1 MSIRIRQNYRR
12 AGPAVSWA
20 DQESNPKI
28 VPIGTLN
35 HETHNEPQGLGLLR
49 VGYQGSALQDPV
61 EAMVD
66 IGDGGGRLG
75 PIDVPFALVAEDP
88 FVVHLQ
94 PVVATRTRSTIAL
107 VMAVTPVTGP
117 SDRLYATRSI
127 AAILNQVIALPQW
140 VRGVSVLSAGTF
152 QFRDRAGVPLSAVL
166 TGAHDRPALAADV
179 LVTAAGTIVLYY

>member
-1 MSIRIRQNYRR
+1 MSIRIRTNYRR
-12 AGPAVSWA
+12 VSTWA
-20 DQESNPKI
+20 DSDVSPKV

-35 HETHNEPQGLGLLR
+35 HETQNEPQVLGLLR
-49 VGYQGSALQDPV
+49 VAYQGNALQDSV
-61 EAMVD
+61 EAIVD
-66 IGDGGGRLG
+66 IGDGGSTMG

-107 VMAVTPVTGP
+107 VMAVTPVAVP

-152 QFRDRAGVPLSAVL
+152 QFRNRAGVALSAVL

>member
-1 MSIRIRQNYRR
+1 MSIRIRTNYRR
-12 AGPAVSWA
+12 VTTWA
-20 DQESNPKI
+20 DQDTAPKV

-49 VGYQGSALQDPV
+49 VGYHGGSLQDPV
-61 EAMVD
+61 DAIVD
-66 IGDGGGRLG
+66 IGDGGSTIG
-75 PIDVPFALVAEDP
+75 PLDVPFALVAEEP

-94 PVVATRTRSTIAL
+94 PVAASRTRSAIGL
-107 VMAVTPVTGP
+107 VLAVSEVWAP

-127 AAILNQVIALPQW
+127 VAILNQVIPLPQW

-152 QFRDRAGVPLSAVL
+152 QFRNRAGVALSAVL

>member
-20 DQESNPKI
+20 DLASDPKTI
-28 VPIGTLN
+28 PIGTLN

-49 VGYQGSALQDPV
+49 CAYQGGALQDPV
-61 EAMVD
+61 EAIVD
-66 IGDGGGRLG
+66 IGDGGSTIG

-107 VMAVTPVTGP
+107 VLAVTPVAVP

-127 AAILNQVIALPQW
+127 VAILNQVIPLPQW

-152 QFRDRAGVPLSAVL
+152 QFRNRAGVALSAVL

>member
-12 AGPAVSWA
+12 VCTWA
-20 DQESNPKI
+20 DLDSSPKV
-28 VPIGTLN
+28 VPIGELN

-49 VGYQGSALQDPV
+49 VGYHGSAFQDPV
-61 EAMVD
+61 DALVD
-66 IGDGGGRLG
+66 IGDGGSTIG
-75 PIDVPFALVAEDP
+75 PLDVPFALVAEDP
-88 FVVHLQ
+88 FVVRLQ
-94 PVVATRTRSTIAL
+94 PVAQSRTRSTIAL
-107 VMAVTPVTGP
+107 VLAVTPVGAP

-127 AAILNQVIALPQW
+127 VAILGQVIALPQW

-152 QFRDRAGVPLSAVL
+152 QFRDRGGVALSAVL